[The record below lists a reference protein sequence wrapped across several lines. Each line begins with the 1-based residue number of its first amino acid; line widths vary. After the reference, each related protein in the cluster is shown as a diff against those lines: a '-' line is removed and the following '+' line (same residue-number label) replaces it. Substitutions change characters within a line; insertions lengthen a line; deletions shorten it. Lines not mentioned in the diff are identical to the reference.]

1 MPGRLNTPFHPAVFT
16 FPMALANAAYLGI
29 DRYSQFRDTENW
41 TNGSEA
47 DKELIIR
54 TVYRQVLGNQ
64 YVMKSERLEGPES
77 LFKRGYLSVRELVRQ
92 VAKSGLY
99 RQKFFENC
107 NAYRFIELNFKH
119 LLGRAPQNKAEMLH
133 HFTILQ
139 EQGFDAEIDSYI
151 DSAEYQERFGEEVVP
166 YLHGW
171 DYSVGQ
177 QGLQF
182 SYMLQLTRGA
192 AGASVRGD
200 ILKTQS
206 RLNPAIHAEQ
216 PMAVVSP
223 NAKGNV
229 FRKVTADGITRQGV
243 GAGEEGRT
251 FRVEI
256 TGFNN
261 YRLHKRSNRV
271 RFIPFNKLLEYQQQI
286 QREGGRIASIT
297 PVNRSRTTSTHP
309 LPIAMKV
316 SAGSRGTGVNSDRQ
330 VSIVVTGVSNN
341 DYSRTADLVMNVP
354 FSRMNETMRLVH
366 SMGGKITNVAV
377 SGGAGNA
384 SEAPAPRKGGRK
396 SKD

>member
-1 MPGRLNTPFHPAVFT
+1 MS
-16 FPMALANAAYLGI
+16 LANAAYLGI
-29 DRYSQFRDTENW
+29 ERYSLNRNRENWSNATEN
-41 TNGSEA
+41 
-47 DKELIIR
+47 DKEVLIR
-54 TVYRQVLGNQ
+54 AVYRQVLGNQ
-64 YVMKSERLEGPES
+64 YVMSSERLQGPES

-99 RQKFFENC
+99 RAKFFESTNP
-107 NAYRFIELNFKH
+107 YRFIELNFKH

-139 EQGFDAEIDSYI
+139 EQGYDAEIDSYL
-151 DSAEYQERFGEEVVP
+151 DSAEYQQRFGEEQVP
-166 YLHGW
+166 YIHGW

-182 SYMLQLTRGA
+182 SYILQLTRGA

-200 ILKTQS
+200 LLKNQS
-206 RLNPAIHAEQ
+206 RLNPAVHSES
-216 PMAVVSP
+216 PMPVVSP

-229 FRKVTADGITRQGV
+229 FRKVTSDGITRQGV
-243 GAGEEGRT
+243 GSGEEGRT

-297 PVNRSRTTSTHP
+297 PVN
-309 LPIAMKV
+309 
-316 SAGSRGTGVNSDRQ
+316 
-330 VSIVVTGVSNN
+330 
-341 DYSRTADLVMNVP
+341 
-354 FSRMNETMRLVH
+354 
-366 SMGGKITNVAV
+366 
-377 SGGAGNA
+377 
-384 SEAPAPRKGGRK
+384 
-396 SKD
+396 

>member
-1 MPGRLNTPFHPAVFT
+1 
-16 FPMALANAAYLGI
+16 MALVNAPYLGLERFSNERNKEHWSNAS
-29 DRYSQFRDTENW
+29 DN
-41 TNGSEA
+41 
-47 DKELIIR
+47 DKSTILR
-54 TVYRQVLGNQ
+54 AVYQQVLGHQ
-64 YVMKSERLEGPES
+64 YVMKSERLDGAES
-77 LFKRGYLSVRELVRQ
+77 LFKNGYLSVRELVRTL
-92 VAKSGLY
+92 AKSGLY
-99 RQKFFENC
+99 RSRFFDNC
-107 NAYRFIELNFKH
+107 NPYHFIELNFKH

-139 EQGFDAEIDSYI
+139 EQGYDAEIDSYI
-151 DSAEYQERFGEEVVP
+151 DSAEYQERFGEEVAP

-297 PVNRSRTTSTHP
+297 PIN
-309 LPIAMKV
+309 
-316 SAGSRGTGVNSDRQ
+316 
-330 VSIVVTGVSNN
+330 
-341 DYSRTADLVMNVP
+341 
-354 FSRMNETMRLVH
+354 
-366 SMGGKITNVAV
+366 
-377 SGGAGNA
+377 
-384 SEAPAPRKGGRK
+384 
-396 SKD
+396 

>member
-1 MPGRLNTPFHPAVFT
+1 MS
-16 FPMALANAAYLGI
+16 LANAAYLGI
-29 DRYSQFRDTENW
+29 ERYSLNRNRENWSNATEN
-41 TNGSEA
+41 
-47 DKELIIR
+47 DKEILIR
-54 TVYRQVLGNQ
+54 AVYRQVLGNQ
-64 YVMKSERLEGPES
+64 YVMSSERLQGPES

-99 RQKFFENC
+99 RAKFFESTNP
-107 NAYRFIELNFKH
+107 YRFIELNFKH

-139 EQGFDAEIDSYI
+139 EQGYDAEIDSYL
-151 DSAEYQERFGEEVVP
+151 DSAEYQQRFGEEQVP
-166 YLHGW
+166 YIHGW

-182 SYMLQLTRGA
+182 SYILQLTRGA

-200 ILKTQS
+200 LLKNQS
-206 RLNPAIHAEQ
+206 RLNPAVHSES
-216 PMAVVSP
+216 PMPVVSP

-229 FRKVTADGITRQGV
+229 FRKVSSDGITRQGV
-243 GAGEEGRT
+243 GSGEEGRT

-297 PVNRSRTTSTHP
+297 PVN
-309 LPIAMKV
+309 
-316 SAGSRGTGVNSDRQ
+316 
-330 VSIVVTGVSNN
+330 
-341 DYSRTADLVMNVP
+341 
-354 FSRMNETMRLVH
+354 
-366 SMGGKITNVAV
+366 
-377 SGGAGNA
+377 
-384 SEAPAPRKGGRK
+384 
-396 SKD
+396 